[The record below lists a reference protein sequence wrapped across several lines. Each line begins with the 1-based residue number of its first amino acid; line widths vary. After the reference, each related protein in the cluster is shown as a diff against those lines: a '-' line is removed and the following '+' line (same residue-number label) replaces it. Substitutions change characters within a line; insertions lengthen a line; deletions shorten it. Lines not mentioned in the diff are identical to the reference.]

1 MFRAFGLDNV
11 RATPEWTG
19 EEASEGTSADG
30 EVAVAGAGE
39 AGDERK
45 VGKKTVADSGAG
57 GLDMIGTASGGSGTG
72 EGSWG
77 GVGSVGK
84 MGKSTRGMP
93 RDQLYAPVPRPAKRS
108 LDNLLD
114 GLSSDKSTPPQ
125 AEMRDELL
133 NSVGKA
139 GGMRHRGAEADSAA
153 PAPAPAEATPPPAPA
168 VSGPAPA
175 PAHRPP
181 IADKPMTNAEL
192 DRLIA
197 RQHRQLAQRMAE
209 ANRRE
214 RFLGNRRMIP
224 MRRIWERVGAVVT
237 DRLEPR
243 AAGRT
248 AVASLEARLGAD
260 ENRRDLVK
268 RLYTLHMLADD
279 VEAAA
284 DAAERWTAKAP
295 LDPEALRARAD
306 VAARRGDRDGAIR
319 MLGSVVEVRPDDAKA
334 QRRLA
339 SLWRWAGAEALAC
352 RPLEALAEQH
362 PGDVARAVD
371 AIRCARRAGRTDL
384 ADDLLAGADAKA
396 TGAIRSLLER
406 PDPDDLGLRGDLRVE
421 ARWSGGDADLDLA
434 ILDPRGQ
441 RVSWFG
447 GPTRATLSARD
458 AVSLGHE
465 ALALR
470 GAGPGEYVIE
480 IGRAG
485 GEDDGEIIRG
495 EVTVTV
501 AGARQRLPFTLRGQ
515 HARVALANITLV
527 PRLVPLEQA
536 PPPRPVAV
544 PRRGSDSL
552 F

>member
-1 MFRAFGLDNV
+1 
-11 RATPEWTG
+11 
-19 EEASEGTSADG
+19 
-30 EVAVAGAGE
+30 
-39 AGDERK
+39 
-45 VGKKTVADSGAG
+45 
-57 GLDMIGTASGGSGTG
+57 
-72 EGSWG
+72 
-77 GVGSVGK
+77 
-84 MGKSTRGMP
+84 
-93 RDQLYAPVPRPAKRS
+93 
-108 LDNLLD
+108 
-114 GLSSDKSTPPQ
+114 
-125 AEMRDELL
+125 
-133 NSVGKA
+133 
-139 GGMRHRGAEADSAA
+139 
-153 PAPAPAEATPPPAPA
+153 
-168 VSGPAPA
+168 
-175 PAHRPP
+175 
-181 IADKPMTNAEL
+181 
-192 DRLIA
+192 
-197 RQHRQLAQRMAE
+197 MAE

-214 RFLGNRRMIP
+214 RFVGNRRMIP

-248 AVASLEARLGAD
+248 AIASLESRLTAD

-284 DAAERWTAKAP
+284 GAAERWAAKAP

-339 SLWRWAGAEALAC
+339 SLWRWAGAEALGC

-362 PGDVARAVD
+362 PGDAARVVD

-396 TGAIRSLLER
+396 AGAIRSLLER
-406 PDPDDLGLRGDLRVE
+406 PDPDDAFVLRGDLRVE
-421 ARWSGGDADLDLA
+421 ASWSGGDADLDLA
-434 ILDPRGQ
+434 IVDPRGQ

-458 AVSLGHE
+458 AVSLGRE

-470 GAGPGEYVIE
+470 GAGPGEYAIE

-501 AGARQRLPFTLRGQ
+501 AGTRQRLPFTLRGQ

-527 PRLVPLEQA
+527 PRLVPLEQPA
-536 PPPRPVAV
+536 PPPRPIAV
-544 PRRGSDSL
+544 PRRGSDSI